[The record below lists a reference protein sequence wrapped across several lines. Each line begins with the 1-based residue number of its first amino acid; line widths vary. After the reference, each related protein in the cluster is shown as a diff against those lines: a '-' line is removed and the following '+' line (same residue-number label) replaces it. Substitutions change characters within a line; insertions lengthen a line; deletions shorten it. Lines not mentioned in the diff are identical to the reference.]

1 MVAKTRLTQL
11 LSLAT
16 QLLQTSATLLSLSG
30 KYFAC
35 TYLCINVIMYAH
47 MNVWMYVPIMHRVDR
62 DQWREI
68 AGGGAGRCI
77 ISVALQLSD
86 TSDEQR

>member
-1 MVAKTRLTQL
+1 M
-11 LSLAT
+11 
-16 QLLQTSATLLSLSG
+16 
-30 KYFAC
+30 
-35 TYLCINVIMYAH
+35 H
-47 MNVWMYVPIMHRVDR
+47 VWMYVPIMHRVDR